1 MSDQYYGQQPQFG
14 DQGGYGQQQPYP
26 GQQYD
31 QQQYGDPQQHQQH
44 QQQYGQQQYGQYEQP
59 HQPHQQQA
67 YGDPQQHQQQQ
78 YGGDAPQQPAP
89 QQQFGRSSRMSES
102 SLRVVWVYPDL
113 LSTYGDRGNALV
125 VERRARQRG
134 LGVQRIDV
142 RSDQSVPTSGDI
154 YLIGGGED
162 RPQRLA
168 AERLRNDGGLVRAA
182 ENGAIIF
189 SVCAGFQILGHEF
202 INDLGEREPGL
213 GLLDVWT
220 VRGEGARCVGDVLA
234 DVNPQLNLP
243 QLTGFENHQGVTH
256 LGEGVSPFAT
266 VQVGRG
272 NGTGDGTEGA
282 WRETV
287 FGTYLH
293 GPVMARNPA
302 VADLLIKLALDVNA
316 LPPADTTW
324 YDALRAERIAAARPA

>member
-1 MSDQYYGQQPQFG
+1 MAQPTEP
-14 DQGGYGQQQPYP
+14 QP
-26 GQQYD
+26 
-31 QQQYGDPQQHQQH
+31 
-44 QQQYGQQQYGQYEQP
+44 
-59 HQPHQQQA
+59 
-67 YGDPQQHQQQQ
+67 
-78 YGGDAPQQPAP
+78 P
-89 QQQFGRSSRMSES
+89 QQQSYGRPSRMSES
-102 SLRVVWVYPDL
+102 SLRLVWVYPDL

-134 LGVQRIDV
+134 LGVTRIDV
-142 RSDQSVPTSGDI
+142 RSDQAVPTSGDI

-168 AERLRNDGGLVRAA
+168 AERLRTDGGLVRAA

-189 SVCAGFQILGHEF
+189 SVCAGYQILGHEF
-202 INDLGEREPGL
+202 INDLGEREAGL
-213 GLLDVWT
+213 GLLDVRT

-234 DVNPQLNLP
+234 DVNPQLGLP
-243 QLTGFENHQGVTH
+243 QLTGFENHQGVTE
-256 LGEGVSPFAT
+256 LGAGVKPFAS
-266 VQVGRG
+266 VKVGRG

-282 WRETV
+282 YRDTV

-302 VADLLIKLALDVNA
+302 VADMLLKLALDVNA

-324 YDALRAERIAAARPA
+324 YDALRSERIAATSQPA

>member
-1 MSDQYYGQQPQFG
+1 MATPPFQENPYQQPVH
-14 DQGGYGQQQPYP
+14 P
-26 GQQYD
+26 G
-31 QQQYGDPQQHQQH
+31 
-44 QQQYGQQQYGQYEQP
+44 
-59 HQPHQQQA
+59 
-67 YGDPQQHQQQQ
+67 
-78 YGGDAPQQPAP
+78 APQQPAYPTEPP
-89 QQQFGRSSRMSES
+89 QPRPQSGRSQRMSES
-102 SLRVVWVYPDL
+102 SLRLVWVYPDL

-125 VERRARQRG
+125 VERRARLRG
-134 LGVQRIDV
+134 LNVQRIDV
-142 RSDQSVPTSGDI
+142 RSDQAVPTSGDI

-168 AERLRNDGGLVRAA
+168 AERLAADQGLVRAA

-189 SVCAGFQILGHEF
+189 SVCAGYQILGHEF
-202 INDLGEREPGL
+202 LNDRGERQPGL

-220 VRGEGARCVGDVLA
+220 GRGEGARCVGDVLA
-234 DVNPQLNLP
+234 ETDPQLNLP
-243 QLTGFENHQGVTH
+243 QLTGFENHQGITH
-256 LGEGVSPFAT
+256 LGQGVKPLAQ

-282 WRETV
+282 WRDTI

-302 VADLLIKLALDVNA
+302 VADMLIKLALDVNA

-324 YDALRAERIAAARPA
+324 YDALRAERIAATRQPA

>member
-1 MSDQYYGQQPQFG
+1 MSTPNHG
-14 DQGGYGQQQPYP
+14 
-26 GQQYD
+26 
-31 QQQYGDPQQHQQH
+31 QYGSDPYAQQR
-44 QQQYGQQQYGQYEQP
+44 
-59 HQPHQQQA
+59 
-67 YGDPQQHQQQQ
+67 QQQ
-78 YGGDAPQQPAP
+78 YGGDHFAA
-89 QQQFGRSSRMSES
+89 QQQFGSRQQYGQEPQYGRSSRMSES
-102 SLRVVWVYPDL
+102 SLRLVWVYPDL

-134 LGVQRIDV
+134 LGVTRIDV
-142 RSDQSVPTSGDI
+142 RSDQAVPTSGDI

-168 AERLRNDGGLVRAA
+168 AERLLHDGGLNRAA
-182 ENGAIIF
+182 ENGAIILG
-189 SVCAGFQILGHEF
+189 VCAGFQIMGHEF
-202 INDLGEREPGL
+202 INDLGERQQGL
-213 GLLDVWT
+213 GLLDAWT
-220 VRGEGARCVGDVLA
+220 TRGEGARCVGDVLA
-234 DVNPQLNLP
+234 DVDPQLGLP

-256 LGEGVSPFAT
+256 LGEGVQPLAS

-287 FGTYLH
+287 LGTYLH

-302 VADLLIKLALDVNA
+302 VADLLLKLALDVNA

-324 YDALRAERIAAARPA
+324 YDALRAERIAATSRTA

>member
-1 MSDQYYGQQPQFG
+1 MSDQYYGGQQQFG
-14 DQGGYGQQQPYP
+14 DQGGYGRQQQPYGGQP
-26 GQQYD
+26 SYEQQQYD
-31 QQQYGDPQQHQQH
+31 PQQQQ
-44 QQQYGQQQYGQYEQP
+44 QQQYGQYEQ
-59 HQPHQQQA
+59 QQA
-67 YGDPQQHQQQQ
+67 YGEPQQHQQ

-202 INDLGEREPGL
+202 VNDLGEREAGL

-234 DVNPQLNLP
+234 DVSPQLNLP

-282 WRETV
+282 WRDTV

>member
-1 MSDQYYGQQPQFG
+1 
-14 DQGGYGQQQPYP
+14 
-26 GQQYD
+26 
-31 QQQYGDPQQHQQH
+31 
-44 QQQYGQQQYGQYEQP
+44 
-59 HQPHQQQA
+59 
-67 YGDPQQHQQQQ
+67 
-78 YGGDAPQQPAP
+78 
-89 QQQFGRSSRMSES
+89 MSES
-102 SLRVVWVYPDL
+102 NLRLVWVYPDL

-142 RSDQSVPTSGDI
+142 RSDQAVPTSGDI

-168 AERLRNDGGLVRAA
+168 AERLRNDSGLVRAA

-189 SVCAGFQILGHEF
+189 AVCAGYQILGHEF
-202 INDLGEREPGL
+202 INDLGEREAGL

-220 VRGEGARCVGDVLA
+220 ARGEGARCVGDVLGEV
-234 DVNPQLNLP
+234 DPRLGLP

-256 LGEGVSPFAT
+256 LGQGVSPFAN

-282 WRETV
+282 WRDTV
-287 FGTYLH
+287 FGTYMH
-293 GPVMARNPA
+293 GPVMARNPLI
-302 VADLLIKLALDVNA
+302 ADMLIKLALDVSA

-324 YDALRAERIAAARPA
+324 YDALRTERIAAARQPS

>member
-1 MSDQYYGQQPQFG
+1 MSDQYYGGQQQFG
-14 DQGGYGQQQPYP
+14 DQGGYGQQQPYGGQP
-26 GQQYD
+26 SYEQQQYD
-31 QQQYGDPQQHQQH
+31 PQQQ
-44 QQQYGQQQYGQYEQP
+44 QQQYGQYEQ
-59 HQPHQQQA
+59 QQA
-67 YGDPQQHQQQQ
+67 YGEPQQHQQ

-202 INDLGEREPGL
+202 VNDLGEREAGL

-234 DVNPQLNLP
+234 DVSPQLNLP

-282 WRETV
+282 WRDTV

-302 VADLLIKLALDVNA
+302 VADMLIKLALDVNA

>member
-1 MSDQYYGQQPQFG
+1 
-14 DQGGYGQQQPYP
+14 
-26 GQQYD
+26 
-31 QQQYGDPQQHQQH
+31 
-44 QQQYGQQQYGQYEQP
+44 
-59 HQPHQQQA
+59 
-67 YGDPQQHQQQQ
+67 
-78 YGGDAPQQPAP
+78 
-89 QQQFGRSSRMSES
+89 MSES
-102 SLRVVWVYPDL
+102 SLRLVWVYPDL

-134 LGVQRIDV
+134 LGVTRIDV

-202 INDLGEREPGL
+202 INDLGEREQGL
-213 GLLDVWT
+213 GLLDVRT

-234 DVNPQLNLP
+234 DVDPKLGLP

-256 LGEGVSPFAT
+256 LGPDATPLAT
-266 VQVGRG
+266 VKVGRG

-282 WRETV
+282 WRDTV

-302 VADLLIKLALDVNA
+302 VADMLIKLALDVNA

-324 YDALRAERIAAARPA
+324 YDALREERIAATSRPA